1 MPEASHADMHVGH
14 ADMHVLREGQHFRE
28 LERLD
33 HHSVGVATSR
43 QVERLLGGQGDLS
56 DSLANKQFT
65 D

>member
-1 MPEASHADMHVGH
+1 
-14 ADMHVLREGQHFRE
+14 MHVLREGQHFRE

-33 HHSVGVATSR
+33 YHSVGVATSR

-56 DSLANKQFT
+56 DFLANKQFT

>member
-1 MPEASHADMHVGH
+1 MHVGH

-56 DSLANKQFT
+56 DFLANKQFT